1 MHLPTVTVKGFPSL
15 TCGPHNSPPKFPI
28 EALCLV
34 PFPRS
39 NQGQLLAAATC
50 CPRRRPPHLRR
61 PVPAATTCRRR
72 ATEEAGAHR
81 HLLPS
86 RCPLLPAL
94 LISVARS
101 TARSPA
107 PALPHAPCCP
117 SPPPVVTSD
126 RCPAPPLPRA
136 TSRIR
141 GQVTQIYGVGRVFGG
156 QALFLPVS
164 HAPPSGAC
172 AHPPCRQQPGPH
184 PPHQLVRAFPASK
197 CAPYPLPSSPSA
209 TRSSSPSARRAASP
223 SSYPIHRWGSHSK
236 CHRVPAIGQCHQSV
250 DTIGA
255 CRPPN
260 VTCKH
265 LFQRRLWVAELR
277 AGVPHPLPQMPS
289 SRATCEA

>member
-1 MHLPTVTVKGFPSL
+1 MWAPQLPSKIPHRGTLPRPIPQIEPGPATGRRHLLPAPT
-15 TCGPHNSPPKFPI
+15 
-28 EALCLV
+28 
-34 PFPRS
+34 
-39 NQGQLLAAATC
+39 
-50 CPRRRPPHLRR
+50 
-61 PVPAATTCRRR
+61 PAAPEETGARRHHLQE
-72 ATEEAGAHR
+72 AGNTEEAGAHR

-156 QALFLPVS
+156 QALFLPFS